1 MKTRAN
7 FFIIILTV
15 IAGVAAAIDNMV
27 YAHAEAAEA
36 VASEVDGGGVLGSLG
51 INPTLFLF
59 QLANFIVVALILW
72 FLILKPLTKKM
83 SERQRLIDESLQNAD
98 KLKAKLAKSEEDY
111 LARLADA
118 QREAEKILEQAKHE
132 GEQLS
137 AELKEKTKQEIAKLA
152 AEGKKQITSDKEE
165 MLRNFKAEAADLVVL
180 ALEKVLQEKVDSQ
193 KDEKFIKGIIE
204 KLNP

>member
-1 MKTRAN
+1 MKTRAK
-7 FFIIILTV
+7 FLVVILAV

-27 YAHAEAAEA
+27 YASSEVAEA
-36 VASEVDGGGVLGSLG
+36 VASEADGGGVLASLG
-51 INPTLFLF
+51 ISPTLFLF

-72 FLILKPLTKKM
+72 FLILKPLTQKM
-83 SERQRLIDESLQNAD
+83 SERQRLIDESLKNAD

-111 LARLADA
+111 MARLAQA
-118 QREAEKILEQAKHE
+118 QREAEKILEKARDE

-137 AELKEKTKQEIAKLA
+137 AELKEKTKGEIAKLV

-165 MLRNFKAEAADLVVL
+165 MLRNFKSEAADLVVL

-204 KLNP
+204 KLAP